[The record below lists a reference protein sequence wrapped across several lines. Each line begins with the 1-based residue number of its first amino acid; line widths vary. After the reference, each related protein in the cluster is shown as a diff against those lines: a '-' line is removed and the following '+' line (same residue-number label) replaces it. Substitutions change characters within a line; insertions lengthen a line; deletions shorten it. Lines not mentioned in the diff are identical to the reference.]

1 MPIVFM
7 RAAFRKAPQR
17 PVEMPID
24 SSSSMAVMPMPEAL
38 SLCSSCKAPSS
49 TGTTPT
55 ILRALTPRAM
65 TANASEKLSGGP
77 SGLSPRVLFDP
88 TIASLSVPALK
99 PRTP

>member
-1 MPIVFM
+1 
-7 RAAFRKAPQR
+7 
-17 PVEMPID
+17 
-24 SSSSMAVMPMPEAL
+24 
-38 SLCSSCKAPSS
+38 
-49 TGTTPT
+49 
-55 ILRALTPRAM
+55 M